1 MNMLPNTDQTIL
13 RSLPFISPI
22 PDYSICFLIKIKG
35 ICENA
40 FENNHQD
47 ISRLRIKE

>member
-1 MNMLPNTDQTIL
+1 MNMLQSTDQTIL

-22 PDYSICFLIKIKG
+22 PDSSICFLIKIQG

-40 FENNHQD
+40 FGNNHQD
-47 ISRLRIKE
+47 ISCPCIKE